1 MNGAAI
7 RAEQRGKTVAVFHP
21 GLQHSH
27 QLAWGLYE
35 RGMLQTFWS
44 GVPVHCTDDKAP
56 AYMPAQWRKKI
67 RGTAVPQALRRHPV
81 WWQMLLRARLLART
95 APTRH
100 DYTHRVFHWFD
111 WWVAQQVRALKP
123 AAVVGYENSAWH
135 TFKAAREVGAT
146 CILDAPS
153 LHHEDAKRLI
163 DVPSNG
169 YIDEINRRKDEEVQL
184 ADLVITCS
192 DMARESYLRAGVD
205 ERKVRSVLL
214 GAELPAGVAR
224 RSDTV
229 RPVQFI
235 FAGTLSSRKSID
247 LILDAF
253 ARLNAEGHC
262 ADLTLVGG
270 SEEPQW
276 LTLARQVPH
285 VRCLAGVPQK
295 ELYALFAD
303 ADCLLLPS
311 RFDAFGMVVVEA
323 MATGTPAI
331 VSTMTG
337 AREVITRFPD
347 SGWVIEPTEEA
358 IYRSMREKVVDRRS
372 IRDASQSALA
382 ASRYFTWRAY
392 RGRVAD
398 LIAETLE

>member
-1 MNGAAI
+1 MNGASI
-7 RAEQRGKTVAVFHP
+7 RGARGGKTVAVFHP

-44 GVPVHCTDDKAP
+44 GVPLRGMEDKGP
-56 AYMPAQWRKKI
+56 SYMPAPLRKKM
-67 RGTAVPQALRRHPV
+67 RGTEVPRALRRHPV
-81 WWQMLLRARLLART
+81 WWQMLLRARSLART

-100 DYTHRVFHWFD
+100 DYAHRVFHWFD

-163 DVPSNG
+163 EVPSNG
-169 YIDEINRRKDEEVQL
+169 YIDEINRRKDEEVRL

-192 DMARESYLRAGVD
+192 DMARDSYLRAGV
-205 ERKVRSVLL
+205 EAHKVRSVLL

-224 RSDTV
+224 RADTA

-276 LTLARQVPH
+276 LTRAKQVPH
-285 VRCLAGVPQK
+285 VRCLAGVPQR
-295 ELYALFAD
+295 ELYALFAQ

-347 SGWVIEPTEEA
+347 SGWIVEPTEEA
-358 IYRSMREKVVDRRS
+358 IYQSMREKVADRRS
-372 IRDASQSALA
+372 IREASAHALA
-382 ASRYFTWRAY
+382 ASHYFTWHAY
-392 RGRVAD
+392 RSRVAD

>member
-1 MNGAAI
+1 MK
-7 RAEQRGKTVAVFHP
+7 RVAVFHP

-35 RGMLQTFWS
+35 RDMLVAYWS
-44 GVPVHCTDDKAP
+44 GVPLREFDDEASPLLP
-56 AYMPAQWRKKI
+56 ARWRKKV
-67 RGTAVPQALRRHPV
+67 RATAIPRTLRRHPV
-81 WWQMLLRARLLART
+81 WWQLLLRARTLARK
-95 APTRH
+95 ASTRH

-111 WWVAQQVRALKP
+111 WWVAQQVRTLRP
-123 AAVVGYENSAWH
+123 DAVVAYENSAWR
-135 TFKAAREVGAT
+135 TFIAAREVGAA

-163 DVPSNG
+163 ELPSNG
-169 YIDEINRRKDEEVQL
+169 YIDEINRRKDAEVRL

-192 DMARESYLRAGVD
+192 DMARESYLRAGVPC
-205 ERKVRSVLL
+205 EKVRSVML

-224 RSDTV
+224 SSDDA

-253 ARLNAEGHC
+253 ERLNANGHC

-270 SEEPQW
+270 CEEERW
-276 LTLARQVPH
+276 LTRVKQVRH
-285 VRCLAGVPQK
+285 VRYRSGVPQPQ
-295 ELYALFAD
+295 LYALFAA

-323 MATGTPAI
+323 MAAGTPAI

-337 AREVITRFPD
+337 AREVISRFPE
-347 SGWVIEPTEEA
+347 SGWVVEPTGEA
-358 IYRSMREKVVDRRS
+358 IYRTMHEKVIDRAS
-372 IRDASQSALA
+372 IHA
-382 ASRYFTWRAY
+382 ASVHALKAAGYFTWRAY
-392 RGRVAD
+392 RTRVAD
-398 LIAETLE
+398 LIADTLG